1 MTIIPR
7 GLSEILKNRH
17 FLKLWISQVLS
28 MTAGDMLTFLLA
40 IRIYQLTNN
49 NFIVSVYIALV
60 GIPPV
65 IFSVIAGA
73 YADNHNRKKI
83 LAVSNLLRVGIL
95 FLFLIF
101 HGNPYLLMA
110 LAFSIATVSQFF
122 GPAESAT
129 IPNLVRRD
137 QYYLANSMFMF
148 TNYIAFLI
156 GYSLAG
162 PALFYLKDQTIFIVL
177 LLMYIVAFTANY
189 LLPSQKHHLLSKKEM
204 GLYGNAF
211 KKIFHDILE
220 GFKILKNNKPI
231 LFSIIQMAV
240 VFSAERAVVALFP
253 DLAAKYFHYSVAD
266 LSYYLVL
273 PVGIGAFAGAILIN
287 KVKKIFPK
295 RKIINWSL
303 IIDGLVLLAI
313 PFYYFALHLGPLYLK
328 AATCFAGFTSGLV
341 DVFIIVTA
349 QTLIHETS
357 ADESRGRIFG
367 NLMGFV
373 NLVNVPVVL
382 LVGFLASFFRVTT
395 IIGIVGLVVTIFGLS
410 CRYFY
415 KRNIKPETNSISTQ
429 TT

>member
-1 MTIIPR
+1 MITIPK
-7 GLSEILKNRH
+7 GFSEILKNRN

-40 IRIYQLTNN
+40 IRIYQLTGN
-49 NFIVSVYIALV
+49 NFIVSAYIALV

-83 LAVSNLLRVGIL
+83 LAVSNLLRVFIL
-95 FLFLIF
+95 FLFLAF
-101 HGNPYLLMA
+101 HLNPYLLMV
-110 LAFSIATVSQFF
+110 LAFCIATVSQFF

-148 TNYIAFLI
+148 TTYIAFLI

-177 LLMYIVAFTANY
+177 LAMYIVAFFSNY
-189 LLPSQKHHLLSKKEM
+189 LLPAQNQHLLGKKEA
-204 GLYGNAF
+204 GVYGNAF
-211 KKIFHDILE
+211 KKIFHDIYE

-231 LFSIIQMAV
+231 FFSIIQMAI
-240 VFSAERAVVALFP
+240 VFSAERAVIALFP
-253 DLAAKYFHYSVAD
+253 DLAAKYFHFSVAQ

-303 IIDGLVLLAI
+303 IVDGLVLLAI
-313 PFYYFALHLGPLYLK
+313 PFYYFALRLGPFYLK
-328 AATCFAGFTSGLV
+328 ASTCFLGFASGLV

-357 ADESRGRIFG
+357 SDESRGRIFG

-382 LVGFLASFFRVTT
+382 LVGFLASFYRVTT
-395 IIGIVGLVVTIFGLS
+395 IIGVVGLVVTVFGLS
-410 CRYFY
+410 CRYIY
-415 KRNIKPETNSISTQ
+415 KRNIKPANTPISSR

>member
-17 FLKLWISQVLS
+17 FLKLWLSQVLS

-65 IFSVIAGA
+65 VFSVIAGA
-73 YADNHNRKKI
+73 YADNHNRKRI

-95 FLFLIF
+95 FLFLAF
-101 HGNPYLLMA
+101 HANPYILMA
-110 LAFSIATVSQFF
+110 LAFCIATVSQFF

-148 TNYIAFLI
+148 TNYTAFLI

-162 PALFYLKDQTIFIVL
+162 PALFYLKDQTIFVVL
-177 LLMYIVAFTANY
+177 LIMYIVAFGANY
-189 LLPSQKHHLLSKKEM
+189 LLPSQSQHLLMKKEA
-204 GLYGNAF
+204 GVYGNAL
-211 KKIFHDILE
+211 KKIFHDIGE
-220 GFKILKNNKPI
+220 GFKILKNNKPV
-231 LFSIIQMAV
+231 LFSIIQMAI
-240 VFSAERAVVALFP
+240 VFSAERAVIALFP
-253 DLAAKYFHYSVAD
+253 DLASKYFHFSVAE

-273 PVGIGAFAGAILIN
+273 PVGIGAFAGAVLVNQI
-287 KVKKIFPK
+287 KKRFAK

-303 IIDGLVLLAI
+303 IVDGIVLLAI
-313 PFYYFALHLGPLYLK
+313 PFYYFALNLGPVYLK
-328 AATCFAGFTSGLV
+328 IATCSLGFASGLV

-349 QTLIHETS
+349 QTLIHEST

-367 NLMGFV
+367 NLMGVV

-382 LVGFLASFFRVTT
+382 VVGFLASFYPVTT
-395 IIGIVGLVVTIFGLS
+395 IIGIVGLIVTVFGLS
-410 CRYFY
+410 CRFFY
-415 KRNIKPETNSISTQ
+415 KRNLRLKASDP
-429 TT
+429 

>member
-1 MTIIPR
+1 MIIPR
-7 GLSEILKNRH
+7 GLAEILKNRH
-17 FLKLWISQVLS
+17 FLKLWLSQVLS

-40 IRIYQLTNN
+40 IRVYQLTSN

-65 IFSVIAGA
+65 VFSVIAGA

-95 FLFLIF
+95 LLFLSF
-101 HGNPYLLMA
+101 HANAYVLMA
-110 LAFSIATVSQFF
+110 LAFCVATVSQFF

-148 TNYIAFLI
+148 TNYTAFLI

-162 PALFYLKDQTIFIVL
+162 PALFYLKDQTIFVFL
-177 LLMYIVAFTANY
+177 LFMYIVAFGANY
-189 LLPSQKHHLLSKKEM
+189 LLPAQNQHLSEKQAVKS
-204 GLYGNAF
+204 YGNAF
-211 KKIFHDILE
+211 RKIFYDIAE
-220 GFKILKNNKPI
+220 GFKILKNNKPV
-231 LFSIIQMAV
+231 LFSIMQMAV
-240 VFSAERAVVALFP
+240 VFSAERAVIALFP
-253 DLAAKYFHYSVAD
+253 DLAHKYFHFSVAD
-266 LSYYLVL
+266 MSYYLVL

-287 KVKKIFPK
+287 QVKKVFAK

-313 PFYYFALHLGPLYLK
+313 PFYYLALNFGPIFLK
-328 AATCFAGFTSGLV
+328 VGTCLLGFTSGLV

-349 QTLIHETS
+349 QTLIHETT

-373 NLVNVPVVL
+373 NLVNIPVVL
-382 LVGFLASFFRVTT
+382 LVGFLASFYRVTT
-395 IIGIVGLVVTIFGLS
+395 IIGIVGLVVTLFGLI
-410 CRYFY
+410 CRYYY
-415 KRNIKPETNSISTQ
+415 KRNLRLSSLNTSA
-429 TT
+429 